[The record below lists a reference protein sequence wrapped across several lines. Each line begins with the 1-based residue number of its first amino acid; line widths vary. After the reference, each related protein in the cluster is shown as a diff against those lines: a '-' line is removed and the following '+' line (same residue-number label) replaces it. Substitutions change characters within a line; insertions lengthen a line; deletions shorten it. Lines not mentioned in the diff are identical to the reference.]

1 MLQPNASVS
10 VMAGGR
16 TPADGKR
23 LGEQMSKKI
32 SGFLTVLAFLGLSLF
47 LINCGSS
54 SSRPAGVLYVL
65 SQGESQV
72 GSFAIDL
79 TSGVLSLLN
88 KTSTTCTTAPCG
100 FPETILLD
108 PTGANAFVLNQGVF
122 SPGDPTQVP
131 PTAPSGV
138 VPSIYGYTVQS
149 DGTLTMT
156 GDLTSTPKPP
166 TPVACD
172 KAPQGVFTACDLA
185 VAMTLDAS
193 GKFLFVVTQGNQ
205 GLQPPLSPLPPQLV
219 VFGVQGTTLS
229 TLSTTNL
236 TRVPTSVAVITAT
249 TTLSDG
255 SMFPKTLLYITNDVD
270 LADVNDNTV
279 AAYQVDATSGAVTPQ
294 SNPVYV
300 TGSVPTAVVAVKTSP
315 TGGSGGLFVYVTN
328 SGSGSGSDSI
338 NVFKVCTELNAN
350 CSAQD
355 VNASNNTLIPVGN
368 PVSVGLDPVAMT
380 LDPTNNFLYVVNHGS
395 STVSAF
401 RINPTTGA
409 LSALNPSSVS
419 TGSSPVAI
427 TMHSSGK
434 FLYVSNNA
442 SSNVSGFNVDTTS
455 GALSNATN
463 VTSSAQPAGLV
474 AK

>member
-1 MLQPNASVS
+1 MFQPNASVS

-32 SGFLTVLAFLGLSLF
+32 SGFLALLAFLGLTLF

-65 SQGESQV
+65 SQGASNV
-72 GSFAIDL
+72 GYYAIDL
-79 TSGVLSLLN
+79 GSGNLSLLN
-88 KTSTTCTTAPCG
+88 KTATTCSTLTQTSPVPCG
-100 FPETILLD
+100 FPERILLD

-122 SPGDPTQVP
+122 SPGDPTHVP
-131 PTAPSGV
+131 PIPPSGLAPSV
-138 VPSIYGYTVQS
+138 YGYTVKS
-149 DGTLTMT
+149 DGTLTVT
-156 GDLTSTPKPP
+156 GDLTSNTPP
-166 TPVACD
+166 TKLVTCD
-172 KAPQGVFTACDLA
+172 QPPQGVFTACDLA

-205 GLQPPLSPLPPQLV
+205 GISPVLPPLPPQLV

-229 TLSTTNL
+229 VLSTTNL
-236 TRVPTSVAVITAT
+236 TKVPTAVASITAT
-249 TTLSDG
+249 T
-255 SMFPKTLLYITNDVD
+255 KTLLYIANDVD
-270 LADVNDNTV
+270 LAHVNDNTV
-279 AAYQVDATSGAVTPQ
+279 AAYQVDATSGTVTPQ
-294 SNPVYV
+294 TIPSYT
-300 TGSVPTAVVAVKTSP
+300 TGSVPTAVLAVKTNP
-315 TGGSGGLFVYVTN
+315 TGGSGGVFVYVAN
-328 SGSGSGSDSI
+328 AGRGSGADSI
-338 NVFKVCTELNAN
+338 NIFQVCTDINAT
-350 CSAQD
+350 CTASD
-355 VNASNNTLIPVGN
+355 VTATNNTLIPVGT
-368 PVSVGLDPVAMT
+368 PVSVGLDPIALTV
-380 LDPTNNFLYVVNHGS
+380 DPTNNFLYVVNHDS

-419 TGSSPVAI
+419 TGSGPVAI
-427 TMHSSGK
+427 TIHSSGK

-442 SSNVSGFNVDTTS
+442 SSNISAFNADTTS
-455 GALSNATN
+455 GSLSNATN

>member
-1 MLQPNASVS
+1 
-10 VMAGGR
+10 
-16 TPADGKR
+16 
-23 LGEQMSKKI
+23 MSKKI
-32 SGFLTVLAFLGLSLF
+32 SGFLALVAFFGLTLF

-54 SSRPAGVLYVL
+54 SSRPAGVLFVV
-65 SQGESQV
+65 SQGANNV
-72 GSFAIDL
+72 GSYAIDL
-79 TSGVLSLLN
+79 GNGKLSLLN
-88 KTSTTCTTAPCG
+88 KTATTCSTLSKTPPVPCG
-100 FPETILLD
+100 FPESILLD

-122 SPGDPTQVP
+122 SPGDPTHVP
-131 PTAPSGV
+131 PIPPSGLAPSV
-138 VPSIYGYTVQS
+138 YGYTVKS
-149 DGTLTMT
+149 DGTLTVT
-156 GDLTSTPKPP
+156 GDLTSNTPP
-166 TPVACD
+166 TKLVTCD
-172 KAPQGVFTACDLA
+172 QPPQGVFTACDLA

-205 GLQPPLSPLPPQLV
+205 GISPALPPFPPQLV

-229 TLSTTNL
+229 VLSTTNL
-236 TRVPTSVAVITAT
+236 TKVPTAVASITAT
-249 TTLSDG
+249 TTFSG
-255 SMFPKTLLYITNDVD
+255 SATTKTLLYITNAVD
-270 LADVNDNTV
+270 LAHINDNTV

-294 SNPVYV
+294 TNLSYT
-300 TGSVPTAVVAVKTSP
+300 TGSVPTAVMAVTTTP
-315 TGGSGGLFVYVTN
+315 NGGSGGLFVYVAN
-328 SGSGSGSDSI
+328 AGSGSGADSI
-338 NVFKVCTELNAN
+338 SIFQVCTDI
-350 CSAQD
+350 SATCTTSD
-355 VNASNNTLIPVGN
+355 VTASNNTLIPVGT

-380 LDPTNNFLYVVNHGS
+380 VDPTKNFLYVVNHDS

-442 SSNVSGFNVDTTS
+442 SSNISAFNADTTS
-455 GALSNATN
+455 GSLSNATN

>member
-1 MLQPNASVS
+1 
-10 VMAGGR
+10 MAGGR

-32 SGFLTVLAFLGLSLF
+32 SGLFLLLAFLGLSLF

-65 SQGESQV
+65 SQGENNV

-79 TSGVLSLLN
+79 GSGRLSLIN
-88 KTSTTCTTAPCG
+88 NTATTCTTAPCG
-100 FPETILLD
+100 FTESILLD
-108 PTGANAFVLNQGVF
+108 PTGVNAFVLNQGVF
-122 SPGDPTQVP
+122 NPGDPTQVP
-131 PTAPSGV
+131 PIPPSGV
-138 VPSIYGYTVQS
+138 APSIYGYTIKS
-149 DGTLTMT
+149 DGSLAVV
-156 GDLTSTPKPP
+156 GDLTTNPLPP

-172 KAPQGVFTACDLA
+172 QLPQGVFTACDLA

-193 GKFLFVVTQGNQ
+193 GKFLFVITQGNQ
-205 GLQPPLSPLPPQLV
+205 ALPPSLSPLPPQLV
-219 VFGVQGTTLS
+219 IFGVQGTTLS
-229 TLSTTNL
+229 MLSTTNL
-236 TRVPTSVAVITAT
+236 PRYPTALTTVA
-249 TTLSDG
+249 G
-255 SMFPKTLLYITNDVD
+255 PNGTLLYITSNEDVSGGG
-270 LADVNDNTV
+270 LDNEVSAFNVDGSGV
-279 AAYQVDATSGAVTPQ
+279 ATEQTNSPYG
-294 SNPVYV
+294 
-300 TGSVPTAVVAVKTSP
+300 TGSVPSAVLAVQTTP
-315 TGGSGGLFVYVTN
+315 TGGSGGLFVYVAN
-328 SGSGSGSDSI
+328 SGSGSGANSVSI
-338 NVFKVCTELNAN
+338 FQVCTQLNAT
-350 CSAQD
+350 CTAQD
-355 VNASNNTLIPVGN
+355 VTPTNNTLIPVGN
-368 PVSVGLDPVAMT
+368 PVSVGLNPVAMT
-380 LDPTNNFLYVVNHGS
+380 VDPTNNFLYVVNHGS

-401 RINPTTGA
+401 RINPTTGE

-442 SSNVSGFNVDTTS
+442 SSNISGFDVSTTN